1 MSVTITGNLA
11 TIAFDRFDLDQYRLF
26 LQTKQ
31 LPESQVTYDWEADRY
46 EVTTPARFAALLG
59 MAGSTREADRLDPA
73 PHLFDYQRWTVAQA
87 LDAKRFA
94 AWLDTGLGKTAVYLE
109 WARQVRRLTGARVLI
124 LTPLGIIPQV
134 IEEAQRFY
142 GEDLLIERL
151 TTRQELIDWL
161 PQDGPAVGICNY
173 EKFIPGE
180 IPELRFL
187 GGLVADEASLLRT
200 GGGVIKWNLIHSA
213 KGIEYKLACTATPAP
228 NDAMEYASQAAF
240 LEKLRNEGEILWTYF
255 QRDKFNNWFIKPH
268 AKHAFYRFMASWSL
282 YMRDPVR
289 FGFED
294 ILSSLPDPVIREQ
307 RIAMTDAQRVQM
319 QDIATK
325 AGMGL
330 WADQKLGVV
339 PRTKLAQIARGFL
352 YEGSS
357 KNRKIERIDSLK
369 PGSVAVLT
377 EQHVDLGR
385 QTIVWTAFDEE
396 GEIVREKLAAL
407 GVPAEVL
414 TGKQTETQRMAI
426 LERFRAGEIR
436 ALISKPVLLGFGL
449 NFQFVRAMVFS
460 GFDDSFERMYQAIR
474 RAYRFGQT
482 ETVHVDIPYIPEL
495 EGVVFDNIRSKEAR
509 FLEEVAAQEL
519 AYQAAVEDLAA

>member
-1 MSVTITGNLA
+1 MPLA
-11 TIAFDRFDLDQYRLF
+11 GLSYSSELLQFRTVVGINYNRTDDYYDLHVPGFENYLANGI
-26 LQTKQ
+26 
-31 LPESQVTYDWEADRY
+31 WN
-46 EVTTPARFAALLG
+46 
-59 MAGSTREADRLDPA
+59 
-73 PHLFDYQRWTVAQA
+73 HN
-87 LDAKRFA
+87 
-94 AWLDTGLGKTAVYLE
+94 TGLGKTAVYLE
-109 WARQVRRLTGARVLI
+109 WARQVRALTGARVLI

-142 GEDLLIERL
+142 GDDLVIERL

-161 PQDGPAVGICNY
+161 PHDGPAVGICNY

-180 IPELRFL
+180 ISELRFL

-228 NDAMEYASQAAF
+228 NDAMEYASQASF

-268 AKHAFYRFMASWSL
+268 AKRAFYTFMASWSL

-307 RIAMTDAQRVQM
+307 RIELTEPQRVRM
-319 QDIATK
+319 QEIATQ

-330 WADQKLGVV
+330 WADERLGIV

-352 YEGSS
+352 YQGSG
-357 KNRKIERIDSLK
+357 KRRTVERIDSLK
-369 PGSVAVLT
+369 PNVVAALV
-377 EQHVDLGR
+377 EQHVSLGR
-385 QTIVWTAFDEE
+385 QTLVWTAFDEE
-396 GEIVREKLAAL
+396 GEILQEKLERL
-407 GVPAEVL
+407 GVAVAVL
-414 TGKQTETQRMAI
+414 TGTQTETQRAGI
-426 LERFRAGEIR
+426 LEQFREGKIT